1 MKLLATIKSVKLARQ
16 YQRQDGTYANI
27 FGVTIE
33 SGDDTIMAE
42 TFLSKESQQKRGIV
56 PGAIGNATVTMSLR
70 EWTDRQGNPHTTQE
84 VRLADFALANRHI
97 STESAPNA
105 TTEESSAVEQ
115 PAAEKPAET
124 LTPAEQAQV
133 EENTQLPF

>member
-97 STESAPNA
+97 STESAQA
-105 TTEESSAVEQ
+105 ASSEESSAVEQ
-115 PAAEKPAET
+115 PAAEKPAES

>member
-27 FGVTIE
+27 FGVTLE

-42 TFLSKESQQKRGIV
+42 TFFSKESQQKRGIV

-97 STESAPNA
+97 STESAQA
-105 TTEESSAVEQ
+105 AASEESSATEQ
-115 PAAEKPAET
+115 PAAETAKET

>member
-27 FGVTIE
+27 FGVTLE

-70 EWTDRQGNPHTTQE
+70 EWTDKQGNPHTTQE

-105 TTEESSAVEQ
+105 TAEESSAVEQ
-115 PAAEKPAET
+115 PAAEKPAES
-124 LTPAEQAQV
+124 LTPAQQAQV

>member
-27 FGVTIE
+27 FGVTLE

-42 TFLSKESQQKRGIV
+42 TFLSKESQQRRGIV

-97 STESAPNA
+97 STESAPTA
-105 TTEESSAVEQ
+105 ASEESSATEQ

>member
-27 FGVTIE
+27 FGVTLE

-70 EWTDRQGNPHTTQE
+70 EWNDRQGNPHTTQE

-115 PAAEKPAET
+115 PAAETAKET

>member
-27 FGVTIE
+27 FGVTLE

-97 STESAPNA
+97 STESAQA
-105 TTEESSAVEQ
+105 AASEESSAVEQ
-115 PAAEKPAET
+115 PAAETAKET

-133 EENTQLPF
+133 EENTILPF

>member
-16 YQRQDGTYANI
+16 YQRKDGTYANI
-27 FGVTIE
+27 FGVTLE

-56 PGAIGNATVTMSLR
+56 PGAIGYATVTMSLR
-70 EWTDRQGNPHTTQE
+70 EWTDKQGNPHTTQE

-97 STESAPNA
+97 STESAQA
-105 TTEESSAVEQ
+105 AASEESSAAEQ
-115 PAAEKPAET
+115 PAAEKPAES

>member
-27 FGVTIE
+27 FGVTLD

-97 STESAPNA
+97 STESAQA
-105 TTEESSAVEQ
+105 AASEESSAAEQ

>member
-1 MKLLATIKSVKLARQ
+1 MKLLATIKDVRLARQ
-16 YQRQDGTYANI
+16 YEREDHSWGQVYK
-27 FGVTIE
+27 VTIE
-33 SGDDTIMAE
+33 SGDDTIIAE
-42 TFLSKESQQKRGIV
+42 CYSSKEYQAQQGIV

-97 STESAPNA
+97 STESAQA
-105 TTEESSAVEQ
+105 AASEESSAVEQ

>member
-27 FGVTIE
+27 FGVTLE

-115 PAAEKPAET
+115 PAAEAAKET

>member
-27 FGVTIE
+27 FGVTLE

-42 TFLSKESQQKRGIV
+42 TFLSKESQQKKGIV

-115 PAAEKPAET
+115 PAAETAIPEAVAANIDPT
-124 LTPAEQAQV
+124 TG
-133 EENTQLPF
+133 LPF

>member
-105 TTEESSAVEQ
+105 TTEESSATEQ
-115 PAAEKPAET
+115 PAAETAKET

>member
-42 TFLSKESQQKRGIV
+42 TFLSKESQQKKGIV

-115 PAAEKPAET
+115 PAAETAIPEAVAANIDPT
-124 LTPAEQAQV
+124 TG
-133 EENTQLPF
+133 LPF

>member
-27 FGVTIE
+27 FGVTLE

-42 TFLSKESQQKRGIV
+42 TFLSKDSQQKRGIV

-70 EWTDRQGNPHTTQE
+70 EWTDKQGNPHTTQE

-97 STESAPNA
+97 STESEQAA
-105 TTEESSAVEQ
+105 ASEESSVVEQ
-115 PAAEKPAET
+115 PAAEKPAES

-133 EENTQLPF
+133 EDNTQLPF

>member
-42 TFLSKESQQKRGIV
+42 TFFSKESQQKRGIV

-97 STESAPNA
+97 STDSAQA
-105 TTEESSAVEQ
+105 AASEESSAVEQ
-115 PAAEKPAET
+115 PAAETAKET

>member
-27 FGVTIE
+27 FGVTLE

-105 TTEESSAVEQ
+105 ASEESSATEQ
-115 PAAEKPAET
+115 PAAETAKET

>member
-27 FGVTIE
+27 FGVTLE

-97 STESAPNA
+97 STGSAQA
-105 TTEESSAVEQ
+105 AASEESSAVEQ
-115 PAAEKPAET
+115 PAAEAAAPAAVAANIDPT
-124 LTPAEQAQV
+124 TG
-133 EENTQLPF
+133 LPF

>member
-27 FGVTIE
+27 FGVTLE

-42 TFLSKESQQKRGIV
+42 TFLSKDSQQKRGIV

-97 STESAPNA
+97 STESAQA
-105 TTEESSAVEQ
+105 AASEESSAAEQ
-115 PAAEKPAET
+115 PAAEKPAES

>member
-97 STESAPNA
+97 STESAQA
-105 TTEESSAVEQ
+105 AATEESSATEQ
-115 PAAEKPAET
+115 PAAEKPAES

>member
-27 FGVTIE
+27 FGVTLE

-42 TFLSKESQQKRGIV
+42 TFFSKESQQKRGIV

-97 STESAPNA
+97 STESAQA
-105 TTEESSAVEQ
+105 AASEDSSATEQ
-115 PAAEKPAET
+115 PAAEAAKET

>member
-27 FGVTIE
+27 FGVTLE

-42 TFLSKESQQKRGIV
+42 TFLSKESQQKKGIV

-97 STESAPNA
+97 STESAQA
-105 TTEESSAVEQ
+105 AASEDSSAVEQ
-115 PAAEKPAET
+115 PAAETAIPEAVAANIDPT
-124 LTPAEQAQV
+124 TG
-133 EENTQLPF
+133 LPF

>member
-27 FGVTIE
+27 FGVTLE

-97 STESAPNA
+97 STESAQA
-105 TTEESSAVEQ
+105 AASEDSSATEQ
-115 PAAEKPAET
+115 PAAEAAKET

>member
-27 FGVTIE
+27 FGVTLE

-42 TFLSKESQQKRGIV
+42 TFLSKDSQQKRGIV
-56 PGAIGNATVTMSLR
+56 PGAIGNATLKMSLSKNTGR
-70 EWTDRQGNPHTTQE
+70 DGFHFQQISLFKFE
-84 VRLADFALANRHI
+84 LANRHI
-97 STESAPNA
+97 STESAQA
-105 TTEESSAVEQ
+105 AASEESSATEQ

>member
-70 EWTDRQGNPHTTQE
+70 EWTDRQGNPPPTQE

-97 STESAPNA
+97 STESAQA
-105 TTEESSAVEQ
+105 AASEDSSAVEQ

>member
-27 FGVTIE
+27 FGVTLE

-97 STESAPNA
+97 STESAQA
-105 TTEESSAVEQ
+105 AASEESSAVEQ
-115 PAAEKPAET
+115 PAAEAAKET

>member
-27 FGVTIE
+27 FGVTLE

-42 TFLSKESQQKRGIV
+42 TFFSKESQQKRGIV

-115 PAAEKPAET
+115 PAEEAAKET

>member
-27 FGVTIE
+27 FGVTLE

-97 STESAPNA
+97 STESAQA
-105 TTEESSAVEQ
+105 AASEDSSATEQ
-115 PAAEKPAET
+115 PAATEAT
-124 LTPAEQAQV
+124 QAAVQGD
-133 EENTQLPF
+133 LPTGDEPF

>member
-16 YQRQDGTYANI
+16 YKRQDGTYANI
-27 FGVTIE
+27 FGVTLE

-97 STESAPNA
+97 STESAQA
-105 TTEESSAVEQ
+105 AASEESSATEQ

-133 EENTQLPF
+133 EENTNLPF

>member
-27 FGVTIE
+27 FGVTLE

-105 TTEESSAVEQ
+105 TTEEVPATEQ
-115 PAAEKPAET
+115 PAAETAKET

-133 EENTQLPF
+133 EENTILPF

>member
-27 FGVTIE
+27 FGVTLE

-42 TFLSKESQQKRGIV
+42 TFLSKDSQQKRGIV

-70 EWTDRQGNPHTTQE
+70 EWTDKQGNPHTTQE
-84 VRLADFALANRHI
+84 VRLADFALANRNI
-97 STESAPNA
+97 STESAQAAA
-105 TTEESSAVEQ
+105 TDESSAVEQ
-115 PAAEKPAET
+115 PAAETATQAAPA
-124 LTPAEQAQV
+124 AV
-133 EENTQLPF
+133 EANIAPTTALPF

>member
-70 EWTDRQGNPHTTQE
+70 EWTDKQGNPHTTQE

-97 STESAPNA
+97 STESAQA
-105 TTEESSAVEQ
+105 AASEESSAVEQ
-115 PAAEKPAET
+115 PAAETAIPA
-124 LTPAEQAQV
+124 AV
-133 EENTQLPF
+133 EGQMPTGDEPF

>member
-27 FGVTIE
+27 FGVTLE

-97 STESAPNA
+97 STESAQA
-105 TTEESSAVEQ
+105 AASEDSSAVEQ
-115 PAAEKPAET
+115 PAAEKPAES

-133 EENTQLPF
+133 EENTILPF

>member
-27 FGVTIE
+27 FGVTLE

-42 TFLSKESQQKRGIV
+42 TFFSKESQQKRGIV

-115 PAAEKPAET
+115 PAAETAKET
-124 LTPAEQAQV
+124 LTPSEQAQV

>member
-27 FGVTIE
+27 FGVTLE

-42 TFLSKESQQKRGIV
+42 TFLSKDSQQKRGIV

-97 STESAPNA
+97 STESAQA
-105 TTEESSAVEQ
+105 AASEESSATEQ
-115 PAAEKPAET
+115 PAAETAIPAAVEANID
-124 LTPAEQAQV
+124 PA
-133 EENTQLPF
+133 TGLPF

>member
-97 STESAPNA
+97 STESAQA
-105 TTEESSAVEQ
+105 AASEESSAVEQ
-115 PAAEKPAET
+115 PAAEKPAES

>member
-16 YQRQDGTYANI
+16 YQRKDGTYANI
-27 FGVTIE
+27 FGVTLE

-97 STESAPNA
+97 STESAPTA
-105 TTEESSAVEQ
+105 TSEESSAVEQ
-115 PAAEKPAET
+115 PAAEPAKET

>member
-42 TFLSKESQQKRGIV
+42 TFLSKDSQQKRGIV

-97 STESAPNA
+97 STESAQA
-105 TTEESSAVEQ
+105 AASEESSAAEQ
-115 PAAEKPAET
+115 PAAEKPAES